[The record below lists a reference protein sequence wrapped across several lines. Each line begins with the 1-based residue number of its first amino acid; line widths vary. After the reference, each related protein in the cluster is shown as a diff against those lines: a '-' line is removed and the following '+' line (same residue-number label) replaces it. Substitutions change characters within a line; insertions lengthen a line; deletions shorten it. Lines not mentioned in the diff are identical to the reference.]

1 METAYGLYV
10 YHIDA
15 SKLKDSILVAQWE
28 AENNALLE
36 KRKIAGSKNAKT
48 KWAKGSSGNPT
59 GQSNLLH
66 PEHSKMQQPHPREI
80 CYKPLHTKLL
90 QTPHSKLL
98 HRPYPMTPAP
108 LAQVMTLPL
117 LAER

>member
-66 PEHSKMQQPHPREI
+66 PEHSKMQQPPPEQFATNPSTPN
-80 CYKPLHTKLL
+80 CYKPPTANCY
-90 QTPHSKLL
+90 TDP
-98 HRPYPMTPAP
+98 
-108 LAQVMTLPL
+108 TL
-117 LAER
+117 